1 MGSLATKSRR
11 GRRGGWGLGFYEIV
25 YFGYRRFVA
34 LAVEGVAEVLQKLE
48 HARVA
53 EELGDLFAG
62 ESLCVTVSLD
72 DVDGVIYLVIAV
84 HRHSLQSRGRWPVLR
99 SSSKNATRLRVGA
112 RQSPVALSLSAA

>member
-1 MGSLATKSRR
+1 MGSLATKS
-11 GRRGGWGLGFYEIV
+11 RRGGWGLGFYEIV

-48 HARVA
+48 HASIA

-62 ESLCVTVSLD
+62 ESLCVAVSLD
-72 DVDGVIYLVIAV
+72 DVDGVIYLVVAV
-84 HRHSLQSRGRWPVLR
+84 HRHSLQSTGRWPVLR